1 MQKEQFIRITE
12 YGTKFYFSDREMTK
26 LHREDVPAIEWS
38 SGRKEWYINNKRHR
52 EDGPAIEYPD
62 GHKGW
67 YLNGERHREDGPAIE
82 YADGSKS
89 WFINGK
95 RHREDGPAVVW
106 ADGYKEWYINGEQL
120 TEAEFNA
127 RINPIELTLDEIASK
142 FGVSVN
148 SLKIKK

>member
-82 YADGSKS
+82 YADGDKS
-89 WFINGK
+89 WYLNG
-95 RHREDGPAVVW
+95 
-106 ADGYKEWYINGEQL
+106 QFL
-120 TEAEFNA
+120 TEEEFNA
-127 RINPIELTLDEIASK
+127 RMNPVTELTLDEIASK
-142 FGVSVN
+142 FGVSV
-148 SLKIKK
+148 SKLKIKK